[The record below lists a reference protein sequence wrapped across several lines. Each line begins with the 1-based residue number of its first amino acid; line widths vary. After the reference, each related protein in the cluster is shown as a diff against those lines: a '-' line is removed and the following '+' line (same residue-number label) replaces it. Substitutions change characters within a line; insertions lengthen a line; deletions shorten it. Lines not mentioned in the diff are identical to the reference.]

1 MLEEKVEA
9 LLKRKS
15 ISLEGTSILVGVSGG
30 PDSMALLHYFQENRD
45 RWQMR
50 IAAAHVDHMFRGEQS
65 LQDAMFVK
73 EYCEKHMIPF
83 HMARIDVPQIIR
95 QTGKN
100 SQAASREARYSFFGK
115 LMEQQGFTY
124 LALAHHADDQLE
136 TILMRLTRGSTG
148 SGRAGIPFTRRF
160 GGGSIIRPF
169 LEATKEEIFGF
180 CKRKGIEPRMDPS
193 NEKDLYSRNRFR
205 KTVLPFLKNENPNVH
220 EQFQRFSEEIM
231 SDEEYLGE
239 LAANRMVT
247 VMKSREK
254 GKIEIDILSFLGM
267 PMPLQRRGIQLIL
280 NYLYE
285 ERPASL
291 GAIHIDQVISLLNRP
306 HPSGILDL
314 PGGLTV
320 IRSYLQ
326 CFFQFGLAEVKPFRI
341 EIWDTGEVALPNGYF
356 IKVEACGVPVAGT
369 GPDCAYVAVSKADLP
384 LIIRTREKGDRMS
397 LKGMKGSRKLK
408 DIFID
413 HKVPVTE
420 RDSWPVVTD
429 SGGRILWLPGLKK
442 SAFDSAVSSEE
453 RYWRLLYGKEPTSG
467 GHI

>member
-15 ISLEGTSILVGVSGG
+15 ISLKGTSILVGVSGG
-30 PDSMALLHYFQENRD
+30 PDSMALLHYLQENRE
-45 RWQMR
+45 RWQIR

-65 LQDAMFVK
+65 LQDALYVK
-73 EYCEKHMIPF
+73 EYCERLVIPF
-83 HMARIDVPQIIR
+83 YMARINVPEIIR
-95 QTGKN
+95 KTEKN
-100 SQAASREARYSFFGK
+100 SQAASREARYGFFEK
-115 LMEQQGFTY
+115 LMGQQGFAY

-148 SGRAGIPFTRRF
+148 KGRTGIPFTRPF
-160 GGGSIIRPF
+160 KDGSIIRPF
-169 LEATKEEIFGF
+169 LEATRDEILEY
-180 CKRKGIEPRMDPS
+180 CKRKELAPRMDPS

-205 KTVLPFLKNENPNVH
+205 KSVLPFLKNENPNVH

-320 IRSYLQ
+320 SRSYHL
-326 CFFQFGLAEVKPFRI
+326 CIFQFGMAEVKPFKI
-341 EIWDTGEVALPNGYF
+341 EIWDTGEIALPNGNF
-356 IKVEACGVPVAGT
+356 IKIEACEGPVAGS
-369 GPDCAYVAVSKADLP
+369 GADCAYMAVSKANLP
-384 LIIRTREKGDRMS
+384 LIVRTRENGDRMS

-413 HKVPVTE
+413 HKVPVSE

-442 SAFDSAVSSEE
+442 SAFDSAVPSGE